1 MNNADDVI
9 YTNGYKP
16 KEDAC
21 VELYNGKFVDVANA
35 RYLKPTHKNKSRKI

>member
-21 VELYNGKFVDVANA
+21 VELYNGKFVDG
-35 RYLKPTHKNKSRKI
+35 TKIGSDHSKVL